1 MHDVIVVGSRV
12 AGATT
17 AMLLARAGHGVLVL
31 ERNRFPSDTMSTH
44 YVHQPAIAR
53 LARWGLLDQL
63 ASTGCPPLDRARWR
77 LDGLDLEGCAPAAD
91 GIRTA
96 YGPRRFV
103 LDTLLA
109 RAAVEAGAELR
120 TGCNV
125 TSLLHERG
133 RVVGVRFGDGERRYE
148 QRARVVVGADGIRSA
163 VAAAVGAQRYDE
175 EPTRTCLYYTY
186 WSGLPACYEVYVRDR
201 RAIGVVPTND
211 SLTMVG
217 VAWPREAFAEVRRD
231 VESQYLR
238 ALKETA
244 PELYERAMAGHR
256 EERFVGTGH
265 LPNFFRES
273 AGPGWALVG
282 DAGYHKDPAGAYGIS
297 DAFRHAELLASEL
310 DAGLAGR
317 SDLDQAIRGYAE
329 RRDADSQASYLF
341 NLELARL
348 ELAPELLDILAA
360 VRHDQTEVDRFF
372 GMIAAVITPQ
382 EFLTEELIE
391 RALAANSNRSA
402 VDGR

>member
-1 MHDVIVVGSRV
+1 
-12 AGATT
+12 
-17 AMLLARAGHGVLVL
+17 MLLARAGHRVLVL
-31 ERNRFPSDTMSTH
+31 ERNRLPSDTMSTH

-53 LARWGLLDQL
+53 LARWGLLGQL
-63 ASTGCPPLDRARWR
+63 RSTGCPPLDRARWR
-77 LDGLDLEGCAPAAD
+77 LDGLDLEGCAPAVD

-109 RAAVEAGAELR
+109 HAAVEAGAVLR
-120 TGCNV
+120 TGCNA
-125 TSLLHERG
+125 TGLIHDEGG
-133 RVVGVRFGDGERRYE
+133 RVVGVRFADGERRYE
-148 QRARVVVGADGIRSA
+148 ERARVVVGADGIRSA
-163 VAAAVGAQRYDE
+163 VAAAVAAQRYDE

-186 WSGLPACYEVYVRDR
+186 WSGLPASYEVYVRDR

-217 VAWPREAFAEVRRD
+217 VAWPKEAFPEVRRD
-231 VESQYLR
+231 IEHHYLR

-265 LPNFFRES
+265 LPNFFREA

-297 DAFRHAELLASEL
+297 DALRHAELLAGEL
-310 DAGLAGR
+310 DAGLTGR
-317 SDLDQAIRGYAE
+317 SDLDRAMRGYAE
-329 RRDADSQASYLF
+329 RRDADSQASYLL

-348 ELAPELLDILAA
+348 ELAPELLDVLAA
-360 VRHDQTEVDRFF
+360 VRQDQTEVDRFF

-391 RALAANSNRSA
+391 RALAANSGRSTA
-402 VDGR
+402 ERR